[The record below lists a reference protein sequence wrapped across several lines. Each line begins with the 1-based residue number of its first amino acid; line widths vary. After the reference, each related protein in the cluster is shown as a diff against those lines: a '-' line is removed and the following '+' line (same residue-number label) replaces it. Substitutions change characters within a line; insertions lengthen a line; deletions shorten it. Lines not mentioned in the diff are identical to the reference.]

1 VSHQNTSQLQKR
13 ECDRSGTR
21 RKMTSKWLHENEA
34 LFKAKRGRVV
44 LVSGSSSPRVTA
56 VADPTRTISRK
67 APMRSRR
74 TTLVSEPSV
83 QIPVSTFDAARLRQI
98 MELLVQTA
106 SHEVTTTKDLPEEE
120 VDVDPPS
127 EQGQIVVFDSEKAVC
142 LGKKTYKGPYLAM
155 KEVVAMLLGVSNKST
170 LSIACVP
177 NQCAIVRAAF
187 SYQSPLQI
195 AKSDPKRLSDLDKL
209 LFEAAELAKALLAQM
224 LEGWKQ
230 NLVQLSETNATK
242 HTTQPLS
249 TIDDLWNW
257 NPSKLTYRAFSVKD
271 GEHVPSYVQDFLGA
285 FMVRKKGMTG
295 GYTTK
300 ENPLSDH
307 PFVKDMVSKLLA
319 KRDGAVKKGAATI
332 SKGEKRHRHPC
343 IGPLEIED
351 YRLHELTIVAASG
364 GCQASRVELEALFP
378 GQLAAVLAQHEFEVR
393 FVRLCDLIR
402 DALFLYTSNTEGNIF
417 GDDHVGLRGIWC
429 LTSRQYYK
437 GGLVESTN
445 TKETW
450 YLNFLNRIM
459 AWDDQS
465 LKGRLYQPHDDSNT
479 TVDQRRRH
487 STTKTMDAVFLQI
500 SARVNGWVECE
511 LMSKLLPFYLDRIRA
526 FQHSQLLPAMKRD
539 EMCKLV
545 GVCRNTLDSFDD
557 LLTPRVILTDKAPPE
572 LTSWK
577 TPGSVT
583 EQLNIDQDA
592 LILSIVVLGREEAKR
607 LHGDELLEHGIDL
620 SYQEN
625 EGSSGCS
632 SIQLVDTEPL
642 GCMSEDNQNCKT
654 IDERI
659 AKAEDA
665 MSEWISIRQRCDVK
679 TLLARIAVM
688 RKKLQDAVENAVHAT
703 RATELVREAYHR
715 VKAAQKHERDRISA
729 MDTDMDL
736 TVDERCTLLKEPD
749 REQAEALSAA
759 IDEAFKEISTG
770 NGSWFYTFKESI
782 AMTVG
787 QPPYFNWGTTDG
799 SEETAV
805 PQSRHVAMLK
815 RMNSL
820 LELYKTATE
829 SNTSAT
835 AFIDMVSP
843 MEDYVGMM
851 TNGRFSAGKGEEG
864 GDWVGFKDGGGSL
877 KMNKRV
883 VDWLETRI
891 STMIS
896 CPTQFLDTIANVSYS
911 GFLRALSW
919 AGVFSEHNSKV
930 PLAQKPHLGL
940 SVVFLLKVLAVA
952 AVNDALYFS
961 TSDADH
967 ADAVSGTQPSALFV
981 VGSESKRID
990 MVDTSSIK
998 AFAKTSTDSWRCVCA
1013 IASFT
1018 ETLLTYNRDVK
1029 FNSDCWEAE
1038 WAKCVDFVP
1047 LSFCTE
1053 SFLVLHEE
1061 QLDEFKA
1068 DKNSFL
1074 ASMCK
1079 NVGDYPTSTLW
1090 SFSDSRFTAPG
1101 AFRVLLTWLPRS
1113 VHYKHGFFQMSG
1125 VRERPDFENGFLNVK
1140 DTLPSNATAEAT
1152 QFWDGFCTHPIASTH
1167 GRLPTP
1173 PPSAASAAGSS
1184 EMHSAMQ
1191 LK

>member
-1 VSHQNTSQLQKR
+1 
-13 ECDRSGTR
+13 
-21 RKMTSKWLHENEA
+21 
-34 LFKAKRGRVV
+34 
-44 LVSGSSSPRVTA
+44 
-56 VADPTRTISRK
+56 
-67 APMRSRR
+67 
-74 TTLVSEPSV
+74 
-83 QIPVSTFDAARLRQI
+83 

-106 SHEVTTTKDLPEEE
+106 AHELTKDPEE
-120 VDVDPPS
+120 DVDPPS
-127 EQGQIVVFDSEKAVC
+127 AQGGLVVFDSEKAAC

-177 NQCAIVRAAF
+177 NQYAIVRAVF
-187 SYQSPLQI
+187 STQSPLQI
-195 AKSDPKRLSDLDKL
+195 ATACPKRLSDLDGL
-209 LFEAAELAKALLAQM
+209 LSQAAELATSMLAEM
-224 LEGWKQ
+224 IEGWKQ

-242 HTTQPLS
+242 YTTREGTS
-249 TIDDLWNW
+249 IHDLWNW
-257 NPSKLTYRAFSVKD
+257 DPSKLTYRAFSVKD

-285 FMVRKKGMTG
+285 FMARKKGALNN
-295 GYTTK
+295 TTK

-307 PFVKDMVSKLLA
+307 PFVKDLISKLLA

-343 IGPLEIED
+343 IGPLEIQD
-351 YRLHELTIVAASG
+351 YRLHERTIVAASG
-364 GCQASRVELEALFP
+364 GCEASRAELEALFP
-378 GQLAAVLAQHEFEVR
+378 GQLGAVMAQHGFEMR
-393 FVRLCDLIR
+393 FVRLCDLLR
-402 DALFLYTSNTEGNIF
+402 DALFSYTSNTEGNIF

-450 YLNFLNRIM
+450 YLNFLNRLM
-459 AWDDQS
+459 SWDDQS

-479 TVDQRRRH
+479 TADQRRRH

-500 SARVNGWVECE
+500 SARVNGWVQCE
-511 LMSKLLPFYLDRIRA
+511 LISKLLPFYLDRMRA
-526 FQHSQLLPAMKRD
+526 FQHSQLLPAMKRE
-539 EMCKLV
+539 EMCKFV

-577 TPGSVT
+577 TPGSIT
-583 EQLNIDQDA
+583 EQLNIDHDA

-607 LHGDELLEHGIDL
+607 VHGRELLEHGIDL

-632 SIQLVDTEPL
+632 SIQLVDTEANL
-642 GCMSEDNQNCKT
+642 GCMADEIQTCKT

-659 AKAEDA
+659 SKAEDA
-665 MSEWISIRQRCDVK
+665 MSEWLALRQRCDGK
-679 TLLARIAVM
+679 TLLARIGVM
-688 RKKLQDAVENAVHAT
+688 RKKLQDAVENAAHAT
-703 RATELVREAYHR
+703 HATKLVKKAYHR
-715 VKAAQKHERDRISA
+715 FKKAQENERNRISD
-729 MDTDMDL
+729 MDTDADL
-736 TVDERCTLLKEPD
+736 TVDERCTVWKAPD
-749 REQAEALSAA
+749 REQSEALSAA
-759 IDEAFKEISTG
+759 IDEAFETISTEP
-770 NGSWFYTFKESI
+770 GSWFYTFKESI

-787 QPPYFNWGTTDG
+787 RPPYFNWDTTDG

-805 PQSRHVAMLK
+805 PQSRHVEILK

-820 LELYKTATE
+820 LELYKNDAE

-835 AFIDMVSP
+835 SFIDLVSP

-851 TNGRFSAGKGEEG
+851 TTGRFSSGKGEEA

-891 STMIS
+891 STMTS
-896 CPTQFLDTIANVSYS
+896 CPTQFLDTIAEVSYN

-919 AGVFSEHNSKV
+919 AGVFSEHNMKI

-940 SVVFLLKVLAVA
+940 SVVYVMKVLAVA

-961 TSDADH
+961 TSAEDH
-967 ADAVSGTQPSALFV
+967 ADAVSGTKPSALFV
-981 VGSESKRID
+981 VSSESKRID
-990 MVDTSSIK
+990 MVDISSIK
-998 AFAKTSTDSWRCVCA
+998 AFAKTSTEAWKCVCA

-1018 ETLLTYNRDVK
+1018 EALLTYNRDVK
-1029 FNSDCWEAE
+1029 FNADCWEPE

-1047 LSFCTE
+1047 LSFCAE
-1053 SFLVLHEE
+1053 SFLVLHDE
-1061 QLDEFKA
+1061 QLDEFTA

-1079 NVGDYPTSTLW
+1079 NMGDYPESPSW
-1090 SFSDSRFTAPG
+1090 SFSDTTFTTPE

-1113 VHYKHGFFQMSG
+1113 VHYKHGFFQMAG

-1140 DTLPSNATAEAT
+1140 DTLPSNATATAT
-1152 QFWDGFCTHPIASTH
+1152 QYWDGFCTHSIASTH
-1167 GRLPTP
+1167 GRLPTPP

-1184 EMHSAMQ
+1184 EMHSMQ
-1191 LK
+1191 SK

>member
-1 VSHQNTSQLQKR
+1 
-13 ECDRSGTR
+13 
-21 RKMTSKWLHENEA
+21 
-34 LFKAKRGRVV
+34 
-44 LVSGSSSPRVTA
+44 
-56 VADPTRTISRK
+56 
-67 APMRSRR
+67 
-74 TTLVSEPSV
+74 
-83 QIPVSTFDAARLRQI
+83 
-98 MELLVQTA
+98 
-106 SHEVTTTKDLPEEE
+106 
-120 VDVDPPS
+120 
-127 EQGQIVVFDSEKAVC
+127 
-142 LGKKTYKGPYLAM
+142 M

-170 LSIACVP
+170 LSIACIP

-187 SYQSPLQI
+187 STHSPLQL
-195 AKSDPKRLSDLDKL
+195 ATSDPKRLSGLDTL
-209 LFEAAELAKALLAQM
+209 LFEAAKLATALLAQM

-242 HTTQPLS
+242 HTTQEGA
-249 TIDDLWNW
+249 TIDDLWGW

-285 FMVRKKGMTG
+285 FLTRKKGASS

-351 YRLHELTIVAASG
+351 YRLHERTIAAASG
-364 GCQASRVELEALFP
+364 GCEASRVELEVRFP

-393 FVRLCDLIR
+393 FVRLCDLLR

-479 TVDQRRRH
+479 AVDQRRRH

-511 LMSKLLPFYLDRIRA
+511 LMSKLLPFYLDRMRA
-526 FQHSQLLPAMKRD
+526 FQHAQLLPAMKRE

-557 LLTPRVILTDKAPPE
+557 LLTPRVIMTDKAPQE

-577 TPGSVT
+577 TPGSIT
-583 EQLNIDQDA
+583 EQLNIDHDA

-607 LHGDELLEHGIDL
+607 LHGNELLDHGIDL

-632 SIQLVDTEPL
+632 SIQLVDTEAL
-642 GCMSEDNQNCKT
+642 GCMSEDSQNCKT

-659 AKAEDA
+659 LKAEDA
-665 MSEWISIRQRCDVK
+665 MSEWLSLRQRCDVK
-679 TLLARIAVM
+679 TLLARIEVM
-688 RKKLQDAVENAVHAT
+688 RKKLQDAIGNAVHAT
-703 RATELVREAYHR
+703 RATELVRKSYYR
-715 VKAAQKHERDRISA
+715 VKAAQKHERARISA
-729 MDTDMDL
+729 MDTKADL
-736 TVDERCTLLKEPD
+736 SVDERCTLLKQPD
-749 REQAEALSAA
+749 REQSEALSAA
-759 IDEAFKEISTG
+759 IDEAFKTISTET
-770 NGSWFYTFKESI
+770 GSWFYTFKESI

-787 QPPYFNWGTTDG
+787 QPPYFNWGTADG
-799 SEETAV
+799 SDDTAA

-820 LELYKTATE
+820 LELYKDATE

-835 AFIDMVSP
+835 SFIDLVSP
-843 MEDYVGMM
+843 MQDYVGMM
-851 TNGRFSAGKGEEG
+851 TNGRSSAGKGEEG

-891 STMIS
+891 STMTS
-896 CPTQFLDTIANVSYS
+896 CPTQFIDTIAEVSYN

-919 AGVFSEHNSKV
+919 AGVFSEHNMKI

-940 SVVFLLKVLAVA
+940 SVVYVMKVLAVV

-961 TSDADH
+961 TSVEDH
-967 ADAVSGTQPSALFV
+967 ADAVAGKKPSVLFV
-981 VGSESKRID
+981 VSSESKRID
-990 MVDTSSIK
+990 MVNIDSIK
-998 AFAKTSTDSWRCVCA
+998 AFAKTSTDAWRCVCA
-1013 IASFT
+1013 IASLT

-1029 FNSDCWEAE
+1029 FNADCWEPE
-1038 WAKCVDFVP
+1038 WARCVDFVP
-1047 LSFCTE
+1047 LSFCNE
-1053 SFLVLHEE
+1053 SFLVLHDE
-1061 QLDEFKA
+1061 QLDELNA
-1068 DKNSFL
+1068 DKNTL
-1074 ASMCK
+1074 NTSMCK
-1079 NVGDYPTSTLW
+1079 NVGDYPESPSW
-1090 SFSDSRFTAPG
+1090 SFSDSNFTAPG

-1113 VHYKHGFFQMSG
+1113 VHYKHGFFQMAG

-1152 QFWDGFCTHPIASTH
+1152 QYWDGVCAHSIASTH

-1173 PPSAASAAGSS
+1173 PPSTSSAGSS
-1184 EMHSAMQ
+1184 EMHS
-1191 LK
+1191 K